1 MRAAH
6 CTLPYERVERRDD
19 RGSRATI
26 MEDHVGHSLDE
37 DWSIVAAALAGDG
50 DEIDRPA
57 VVDAF
62 LRVLEDRI
70 RGQIVIGPPSDPSR
84 CRIRPRF
91 RLLREVSNA
100 FDFIGEML
108 LERRTQF
115 VAGTFRG
122 SEMGGLERQEG
133 LARIASATWLE
144 RRMFTYLRREAS
156 HGMVGMPEKERRVG
170 SLDAG
175 ENGSLGD
182 GLGAASSDR
191 DGTGRDF
198 GLLEALAGGR
208 PVLVLDLSAVTSSAI
223 VGTAGLQ
230 LWRRLDADASTS
242 AEARAVAVSS
252 LSGDE
257 PDLEAAHDAA
267 MARHDARIAELR
279 ERRLLHPGMEIRT
292 AENIERQINET
303 LAATLL
309 WPLLGATVTEL
320 FGLPSVNA
328 GEQRIS
334 KYRKALPSLLPA
346 LVALAN
352 EAFGD
357 EPDGAEDES

>member
-1 MRAAH
+1 
-6 CTLPYERVERRDD
+6 
-19 RGSRATI
+19 
-26 MEDHVGHSLDE
+26 MEDPVGHSLDE
-37 DWSIVAAALAGDG
+37 DWSIVAAALAGDR
-50 DEIDRPA
+50 DAIDRPT

-62 LRVLEDRI
+62 LRVLEDWVRQ
-70 RGQIVIGPPSDPSR
+70 QIVTGPPSDPSR

-91 RLLREVSNA
+91 RLLRDVSNA

-108 LERRTQF
+108 LDRRTQF
-115 VAGTFRG
+115 VRGTFRG
-122 SEMGGLERQEG
+122 SEFGGLARPEG
-133 LARIASATWLE
+133 LARIASASLLE
-144 RRMFTYLRREAS
+144 RRMFTYLRQEAA

-170 SLDAG
+170 SLDVG

-182 GLGAASSDR
+182 GIGGASSDR
-191 DGTGRDF
+191 EGSGRDF
-198 GLLEALAGGR
+198 GLLEALSGGR

-230 LWRRLDADASTS
+230 LWRRLDADASSS

-252 LSGDE
+252 LRGDV

-267 MARHDARIAELR
+267 MARHEARIAELQQ
-279 ERRLLHPGMEIRT
+279 RRLQHPNMEIRT

-309 WPLLGATVTEL
+309 WPLLGATLTEL

-334 KYRKALPSLLPA
+334 KYRKSLPSLLPA
-346 LVALAN
+346 LMALAN

-357 EPDGAEDES
+357 ESGDAGEAS